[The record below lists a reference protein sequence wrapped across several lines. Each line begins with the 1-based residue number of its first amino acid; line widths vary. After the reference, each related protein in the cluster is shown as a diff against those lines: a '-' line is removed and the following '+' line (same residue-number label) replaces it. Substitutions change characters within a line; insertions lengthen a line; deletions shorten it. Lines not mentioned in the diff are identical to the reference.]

1 MKKLLSCR
9 EVWCYDDCDYIVAE
23 ETEDDVV
30 RSLQNTVSKN
40 MVSQKGSGKV
50 EGKTQRV
57 HLYCK
62 LIIDILNK

>member
-9 EVWCYDDCDYIVAE
+9 EVCYYIVAE